1 MGEVKKIQVEAKHGR
16 QLNQKMK
23 PYVVL
28 QYLMKETDENH
39 LVTAYDIVGY
49 LEACGIDAERR
60 SIYKDIE
67 AINRAVL
74 MMEEECTIQEAEE
87 MLEDVENEELKLIHY
102 DKSRK
107 RKLPPQQSTN
117 MHSSPSPCLGA
128 RLSV

>member
-67 AINRAVL
+67 EINKAVL

-87 MLEDVENEELKLIHY
+87 MLDDEENRRSE
-102 DKSRK
+102 
-107 RKLPPQQSTN
+107 
-117 MHSSPSPCLGA
+117 G
-128 RLSV
+128 

>member
-74 MMEEECTIQEAEE
+74 MEGCWRDMTKNTI
-87 MLEDVENEELKLIHY
+87 I
-102 DKSRK
+102 
-107 RKLPPQQSTN
+107 
-117 MHSSPSPCLGA
+117 
-128 RLSV
+128 RLSATPVIDKR

>member
-16 QLNQKMK
+16 KQNQKMK

-39 LVTAYDIVGY
+39 LVTAYDIAGY

-67 AINRAVL
+67 EINKAVL
-74 MMEEECTIQEAEE
+74 MMEEEFANHVLCDLVDAINFKFVAQPS
-87 MLEDVENEELKLIHY
+87 LE
-102 DKSRK
+102 
-107 RKLPPQQSTN
+107 
-117 MHSSPSPCLGA
+117 
-128 RLSV
+128 

>member
-16 QLNQKMK
+16 KLNQKMK

-39 LVTAYDIVGY
+39 LVTAYDIAGY

-67 AINRAVL
+67 EINKAVL

-87 MLEDVENEELKLIHY
+87 LLEDEENSCLNLTPFL
-102 DKSRK
+102 
-107 RKLPPQQSTN
+107 LPT
-117 MHSSPSPCLGA
+117 CLCFE
-128 RLSV
+128 